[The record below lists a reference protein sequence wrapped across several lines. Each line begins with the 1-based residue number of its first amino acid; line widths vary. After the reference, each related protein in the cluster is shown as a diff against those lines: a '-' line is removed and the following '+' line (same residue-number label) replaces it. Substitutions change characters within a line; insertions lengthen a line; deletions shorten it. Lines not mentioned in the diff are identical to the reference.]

1 MKHSI
6 FLCIAITALM
16 LGACTPQTSGRTGFI
31 SQQTVQQTID
41 ALKEMHPVHDA
52 VRIERGVTQAAAL
65 WIAEDGSASDFKQFV
80 LDNFVNDE
88 AERERLFFSISMHFE
103 ILLGHLNRM
112 NQQMMRPLH
121 LHLGEITKIDV
132 LMGGFN
138 PFAHLTNDLF
148 NNKFAFIAVLNF
160 PSYTLEEMETYGY
173 NWTDRQ
179 WAYARVSDMF
189 SSRVPAEISQAI
201 SAANSAGSR
210 YISEYNIFM
219 GNLLNEQGETLFP
232 EYMRLISHW
241 GLRDQLRTYYGR
253 NMSPEG
259 LEKQEM
265 IYQVMRRII
274 EQAIPEIVI
283 NNPDV
288 QWKPFSN
295 RVFENGV
302 EINARPEPNTRYVHY
317 LNNFRALSAA
327 DRYTNST
334 FIQRSFDEG
343 REMSL
348 DDVRT
353 LFIELLSS
361 PQVKQVADIIRQR
374 VGRDLQPFDIWYD
387 GFKPRSVMSLDYLNS
402 ITRRRFPNAQ
412 AFEDAM
418 PAMLMQFGWNRA
430 DAESIS
436 RRIHV
441 DASRGAGHAW
451 RALMRGEQ
459 ALLRTRIH
467 ADGMDYQGFNIAIHE
482 LGHNVEQVIS
492 LYYVPYWILYGI
504 PTVAFTEALAFA
516 FQRRDMELLGI
527 ADENPDADAM
537 LVLDSFWA
545 AFEIMGVSLVDM
557 AVWEWLYANPNTS
570 VERFKENKIRIAK
583 EVWNAYFAPAFGVSD
598 SPILAIYSHAITNP
612 LYLSS
617 YPLGRVIEFQIGE
630 YMTHETFAEEV
641 TRMFSMGRLTPQVW
655 MHRAVGDELS
665 VQPLLRAT
673 DEAVRKMSR

>member
-6 FLCIAITALM
+6 FLCIAAATFM
-16 LGACTPQTSGRTGFI
+16 LCACTSHKSDRIGYI

-41 ALKEMHPVHDA
+41 ALKEMHPIHDA
-52 VRIERGVTQAAAL
+52 ARMERGVTQAAAL

-88 AERERLFFSISMHFE
+88 EERERLFFSISMHFE

-121 LHLGEITKIDV
+121 LDLGPITKIDV

-160 PSYTLEEMETYGY
+160 PSYSLEEMNNEGMY
-173 NWTDRQ
+173 WSERQ
-179 WAYARVSDMF
+179 WAYARVADMF
-189 SSRVPAEISQAI
+189 SSRTPADILQAI
-201 SAANSAGSR
+201 SAANSAASQ
-210 YISEYNIFM
+210 YIADYNIMM
-219 GNLLNEQGETLFP
+219 GNLLTEQGETLFP
-232 EYMRLISHW
+232 ENMRLISHW
-241 GLRDQLRTYYGR
+241 GLRDQLRTYYG
-253 NMSPEG
+253 NNTPEG
-259 LEKQEM
+259 LEKQQM

-274 EQAIPEIVI
+274 AQEIPEIVI

-295 RVFENGV
+295 VVLKNG
-302 EINARPEPNTRYVHY
+302 EKINAPAEPNTRYQRY
-317 LNNFRALSAA
+317 LDNFRALSAQ
-327 DRYTNST
+327 DPYTNST
-334 FIQRSFDEG
+334 FIQRAFDEQ
-343 REMSL
+343 REL
-348 DDVRT
+348 TLEEVRAM
-353 LFIELLSS
+353 FVELLSS

-402 ITRRRFPNAQ
+402 ITRSRYPNAL
-412 AFEDAM
+412 AFERAM

-492 LYYVPYWILYGI
+492 LYYVPYFMLYGI
-504 PTVAFTEALAFA
+504 PNVAFTEALAFA

-527 ADENPDADAM
+527 ANEHPDADAM

-557 AVWEWLYANPNTS
+557 GVWEWLYANPNATA
-570 VERFKENKIRIAK
+570 EQLKAANIRIAK

-598 SPILAIYSHAITNP
+598 SPVLAIYSHAITNP

-630 YMTHETFAEEV
+630 FMTRENFAEEV
-641 TRMFSMGRLTPQVW
+641 TRMFSMGRLAPQIW
-655 MHRAVGDELS
+655 MRKAVGEDLS

-673 DEAVRKMSR
+673 EEAVKHMSR